1 MYTVQISLQDLTL
14 AKSLADYL
22 TKEKL
27 FLVTKVSKNATS
39 ALSSFMAH
47 RPDILLIDYNLNISK
62 DYRVIDLLSNLN
74 FQSKNCNIFLFS
86 NSPKNFINTA
96 TITSLKMPNS
106 LASFKNVV
114 KKIYNTVN
122 NPANSFSLNKPTCEK
137 DWENILL
144 QLGFSITNLGTM
156 YLSYMLS
163 KHKRYQTLTMKNI
176 YNDVADKFDISP
188 DNVKWLIEKSI
199 KNMRKNLNSTKLYT
213 ILPNYDGREITAKY
227 LFMLLLNAYF

>member
-1 MYTVQISLQDLTL
+1 
-14 AKSLADYL
+14 
-22 TKEKL
+22 
-27 FLVTKVSKNATS
+27 
-39 ALSSFMAH
+39 MAH

-96 TITSLKMPNS
+96 TITSLKMPTS

-114 KKIYNTVN
+114 KKIYNSVN
-122 NPANSFSLNKPTCEK
+122 NPSNRLSLNKPTCEK

-156 YLSYMLS
+156 YFSYILS

-176 YNDVADKFDISP
+176 YNDVADKFDISS

-227 LFMLLLNAYF
+227 LFMLLLNAYN

>member
-1 MYTVQISLQDLTL
+1 MYTIQISLQDLTL

-27 FLVTKVSKNATS
+27 FLVTKVSNNATS

-47 RPDILLIDYNLNISK
+47 RPDILLIDYNLNIPK

-96 TITSLKMPNS
+96 TITSLKMPTS

-114 KKIYNTVN
+114 KN
-122 NPANSFSLNKPTCEK
+122 
-137 DWENILL
+137 L
-144 QLGFSITNLGTM
+144 Q
-156 YLSYMLS
+156 
-163 KHKRYQTLTMKNI
+163 
-176 YNDVADKFDISP
+176 
-188 DNVKWLIEKSI
+188 
-199 KNMRKNLNSTKLYT
+199 
-213 ILPNYDGREITAKY
+213 
-227 LFMLLLNAYF
+227 